1 MKSSLASDSRRPI
14 RRLVVQWTRLG
25 PYHLAR
31 LAAAHRAGEAS
42 GRHVIALETAGQDT
56 TYAWRQES
64 EQTPYPRVVV
74 FGDRNYEELS
84 SATVHRGV
92 TAALDRIDPDAI
104 AITSYSTPDA
114 RACLLWCQRH
124 GRPAILM
131 TETKEDDAD
140 RIPWREVVKRSLV
153 GLYDAALVG
162 GAPQRAY
169 LEKLGM
175 PAEAIFL
182 GFDAVDNRFF
192 ADGADVAR
200 HAPESCRHLAGLS
213 DPSPFFLASNRFIP
227 RKNLGRL
234 IEAYGLYR
242 RQEASPWRLLLLG
255 DGQER
260 AVLESLVRALGIEGV
275 EFCGFQQINELPAYY
290 GRAGAFVHPA
300 LVEQWGLVV
309 NEAMAAGLPVLV
321 SERAGCAPDLVRHG
335 INGFTFDPLDTAELA
350 RLMGVISESTHD
362 RAVWGAAS
370 RALVAEWSP
379 ERFASGL
386 WSAADAAALRRM
398 AGAPMSLALLW
409 IIQRL
414 GRRVHSFHSLR
425 D

>member
-1 MKSSLASDSRRPI
+1 
-14 RRLVVQWTRLG
+14 VQWTRLG

-31 LAAAHRAGEAS
+31 LAASHAAGEAS
-42 GRHVIALETAGQDT
+42 GRRVIALETAGGDT
-56 TYAWRQES
+56 TYAWQQERG
-64 EQTPYPRVVV
+64 ETPYPREVI
-74 FGDRNYEELS
+74 FPDRNYEELD
-84 SATVHRGV
+84 SASIHRGV
-92 TAALDRIDPDAI
+92 TVALDRIDPDAV

-114 RACLLWCQRH
+114 RACLLWCRRH

-140 RIPWREVVKRSLV
+140 RISWREVVKQSLV

-175 PAEAIFL
+175 PAKAIFL

-192 ADGADVAR
+192 ADGADAAR
-200 HAPESCRHLAGLS
+200 ASPESCRHLAGLA

-234 IEAYGLYR
+234 IEAYGQYR
-242 RQEASPWRLLLLG
+242 RQEAAPWRLLLLG

-260 AVLESLVRALGIEGV
+260 PALEALVRALGIEGV
-275 EFCGFQQINELPAYY
+275 EFCGFQQINALPAYY
-290 GRAGAFVHPA
+290 GRAGAFIHPA

-321 SERAGCAPDLVRHG
+321 SERAGCAPDLVRQG
-335 INGFTFDPLDTAELA
+335 VNGFTFDPLNTAELA
-350 RLMGVISESTHD
+350 RLLGVISRSAHD
-362 RAVWGAAS
+362 RAGWGAAS
-370 RALVAEWSP
+370 RVIVAEWSP
-379 ERFASGL
+379 GRFASGL
-386 WSAADAAALRRM
+386 WAAADAAALRRT
-398 AGAPMSLALLW
+398 AGAPLSLALLW
-409 IIQRL
+409 TIQRL